1 MEKKSDRIDQQLKQL
16 GKRIRAIRKEKG
28 YSNYEQFAF
37 QNDFNR
43 SSYSRFER
51 GEDMR
56 MSSLLRVLDAFDISL
71 SEFFSEGFEGDDNRK
86 GKK

>member
-1 MEKKSDRIDQQLKQL
+1 METQPDRIDRQLKQL
-16 GKRIRAIRKEKG
+16 GKRIRAVRKEKG

-56 MSSLLRVLDAFDISL
+56 VSSLLKVLDAFDISL
-71 SEFFSEGFEGDDNRK
+71 EEFFSEGFEED
-86 GKK
+86 KKEG